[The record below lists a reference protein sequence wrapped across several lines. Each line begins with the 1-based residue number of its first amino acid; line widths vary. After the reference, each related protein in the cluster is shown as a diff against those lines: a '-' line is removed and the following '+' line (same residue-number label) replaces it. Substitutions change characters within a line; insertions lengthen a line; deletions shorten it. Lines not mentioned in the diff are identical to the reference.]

1 MRKKENKKRKQK
13 KKTIKIK
20 DNVRYDSLNPAK
32 APRVRKELLDADY
45 LDKLSPEEYKWYAQF
60 TDEWSAGA
68 VHKTKSGKVKSGYLH
83 NTKELAK
90 SVYDN
95 NNRRNND
102 VLGVSKANN
111 LLRHIDMTTTEEDDL
126 SEVSNIHNPE
136 LTEMAVISQIEY
148 KNKIKDLSN
157 KETLTEEEQNE
168 VILTKTEYLRLVR
181 SGAKIPDKM
190 KTFYKNYYKLD

>member
-1 MRKKENKKRKQK
+1 MQKKDKKRKNS
-13 KKTIKIK
+13 KKTVKIK

-32 APRVRKELLDADY
+32 ATRVRKELLDADY

-68 VHKTKSGKVKSGYLH
+68 VHKTKAGKVKSGYLH

-90 SVYDN
+90 SVYDA

-111 LLRHIDMTTTEEDDL
+111 LLRSLDMFVKDDDDDL
-126 SEVSNIHNPE
+126 AEITNIHNPE
-136 LTEMAVISQIEY
+136 LTELATISQIEH
-148 KNKIKDLSN
+148 KNYIEELKQ
-157 KETLTEEEQNE
+157 KETLTEEESAD
-168 VILTKTEYLRLVR
+168 VLLTKTEYLRLVR
-181 SGAKIPDKM
+181 SGAKIPDNM
-190 KTFYKNYYKLD
+190 KVFYKKYYNLE